1 VALNLATITAQAHT
15 TANIRRY
22 HKPKHLAN
30 HHWKSGMGANKV
42 TEAEAG
48 NFKHGHA
55 PSYFFNFIL
64 VLYINIFPSL
74 TLED

>member
-1 VALNLATITAQAHT
+1 
-15 TANIRRY
+15 
-22 HKPKHLAN
+22 
-30 HHWKSGMGANKV
+30 MGANKV

-55 PSYFFNFIL
+55 PSYFFIFIL